1 LGEEKAVSRIEWG
14 ALTVVL
20 GLVLSLQVV
29 GHGGEEDH
37 HEHVSPIREAPVR
50 PTSGSPESGARA
62 DMFRSVTLEVR
73 GMM

>member
-1 LGEEKAVSRIEWG
+1 MSRIEWG

-29 GHGGEEDH
+29 GHAGDDDH
-37 HEHVSPIREAPVR
+37 HEHLSPIREAPVR
-50 PTSGSPESGARA
+50 PTLGSPESGRRA